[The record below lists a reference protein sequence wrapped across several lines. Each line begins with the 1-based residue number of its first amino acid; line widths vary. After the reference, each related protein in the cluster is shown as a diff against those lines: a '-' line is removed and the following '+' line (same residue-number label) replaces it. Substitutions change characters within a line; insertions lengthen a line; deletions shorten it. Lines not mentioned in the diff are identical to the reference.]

1 MDKIGIVVAMEEEK
15 DAVKNLM
22 KDIELEESYELDF
35 YKGKI
40 ENKKCILVQSGVG
53 KVNAARTTQILID
66 KYKVNKVINVG
77 AAASKNASGAMQ
89 TLSSILCALAGA
101 ALSAL
106 SLSQVFDIK
115 HRALL
120 SKYDAQPEK

>member
-1 MDKIGIVVAMEEEK
+1 MQVSSIQTCGNVKSITVKDSLWNKHTTHNYTVSNDKFDEFSAQIQDE
-15 DAVKNLM
+15 AV
-22 KDIELEESYELDF
+22 SW
-35 YKGKI
+35 
-40 ENKKCILVQSGVG
+40 KKKTRMTMILGT
-53 KVNAARTTQILID
+53 AAGAI
-66 KYKVNKVINVG
+66 VG
-77 AAASKNASGAMQ
+77 AAASKNDSGAMQ

>member
-1 MDKIGIVVAMEEEK
+1 MQVSSIQTCGNVKSITVKDSLWNKHTTHNYIVSNDKFDEFSAQIQDE
-15 DAVKNLM
+15 AV
-22 KDIELEESYELDF
+22 SW
-35 YKGKI
+35 
-40 ENKKCILVQSGVG
+40 KKKTRMTMILGT
-53 KVNAARTTQILID
+53 AAGAI
-66 KYKVNKVINVG
+66 VG